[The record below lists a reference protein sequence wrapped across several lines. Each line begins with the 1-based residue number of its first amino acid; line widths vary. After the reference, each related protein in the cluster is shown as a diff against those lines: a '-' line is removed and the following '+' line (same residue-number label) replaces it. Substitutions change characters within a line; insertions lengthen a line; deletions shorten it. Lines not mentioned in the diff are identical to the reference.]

1 MQGAQTYY
9 FQDPCNFRNPL
20 RGWLGRGAPE
30 DDLTRAEGV
39 LCRSQQDARIRP
51 ITPRP
56 RPRPRP
62 QLQPRLPGSRHRRPQ
77 MGERPQVLQVSL
89 CLVSLNA
96 SPSPQTLKMPCS
108 RIAVQ
113 SLSGFCTEKC
123 FLKVDLCSSSCNRR
137 PVKGRMNRAVKI
149 YPPP

>member
-30 DDLTRAEGV
+30 DDLTRAQGV

-51 ITPRP
+51 ITSRSRP
-56 RPRPRP
+56 PPRPRP

-96 SPSPQTLKMPCS
+96 SPSPTS
-108 RIAVQ
+108 V
-113 SLSGFCTEKC
+113 
-123 FLKVDLCSSSCNRR
+123 SSSWWTLGLPFNRS
-137 PVKGRMNRAVKI
+137 PVSAQKSAFSKWICAAVVATGV
-149 YPPP
+149 P